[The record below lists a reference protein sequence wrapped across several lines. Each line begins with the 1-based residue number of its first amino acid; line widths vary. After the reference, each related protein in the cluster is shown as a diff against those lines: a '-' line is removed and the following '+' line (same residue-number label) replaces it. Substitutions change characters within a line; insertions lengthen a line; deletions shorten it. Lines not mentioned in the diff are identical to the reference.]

1 MAQIAA
7 SKSNKAIFTS
17 DNPRNEEPQ
26 AILDDMMAGITADLK
41 SKVLVILDREQA
53 IKSALMFAKEGDV
66 VLIAGKGHEKYQE
79 VHGQRHHFDD
89 VEQVNHF
96 LNA

>member
-1 MAQIAA
+1 MAAIAA
-7 SKSNKAIFTS
+7 RLADRVVVTS
-17 DNPRNEEPQ
+17 DNPRTEDPDQIIADVVAGMPSGTDLSVERDRAT
-26 AILDDMMAGITADLK
+26 AIAEAIAGASAADL
-41 SKVLVILDREQA
+41 
-53 IKSALMFAKEGDV
+53 